1 MKVKEVM
8 LNKNQ
13 FPVVNEKTILK
24 ESLEEMDKYGLG
36 IVCVINKKNQLIGI
50 ITDGDFRRKLLKV
63 QKPFSAFYLDNAI
76 DHAIKSPFV
85 CSPNDSLIDSI
96 DIMGLKQVWD
106 LPVIDN
112 NKNLVGLLHLH
123 QAISKVLPR

>member
-36 IVCVINKKNQLIGI
+36 IVCIVTNDHKLTGI
-50 ITDGDFRRKLLKV
+50 ITDGDIRRKLLKF
-63 QKPFSAFYLDNAI
+63 QKPFSSFYIDNAI
-76 DHAIKSPFV
+76 DHCINDPVICYS
-85 CSPNDSLIDSI
+85 NDSLKKAISL
-96 DIMGLKQVWD
+96 MGKNEVWD
-106 LPVIDN
+106 LPVVDK
-112 NKNLVGLLHLH
+112 NKKLIGLLHLH
-123 QAISKVLPR
+123 QAISKILI